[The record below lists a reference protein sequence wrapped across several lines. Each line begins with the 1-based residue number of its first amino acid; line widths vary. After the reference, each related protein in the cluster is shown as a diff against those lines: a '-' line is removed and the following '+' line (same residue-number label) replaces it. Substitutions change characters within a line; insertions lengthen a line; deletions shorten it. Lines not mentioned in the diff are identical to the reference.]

1 MSDEIPSYP
10 VGDLT
15 GQSPPIDWS
24 APVKVD
30 VSFVKGKTILVTG
43 GASGI
48 GAGFCKR
55 WASYGANIIMGD
67 ISVAAGEDLIRGLRQ
82 STGNPNHHFVEV
94 DISNWESQVRF
105 FQEAVRLSP
114 TGAIDTVVAN
124 AGVNIQSE
132 QKFFN
137 DPATANYLDPASVP
151 PPPQMRT
158 LDVNLTGTLYTAH
171 LALWF
176 LSKNTG
182 PNPPENTPRDRHL
195 LLIGSVGSVYPLISQ
210 SFYTIS
216 KHAIM
221 GLFRVLRMTS
231 VAVHGIRVN
240 MICPYFVDTS
250 LLSSRAGFLLAGG
263 GMGAVEDVV
272 QAGSVFVSR
281 PDIVGRAVFV
291 GPRLATRVCQSE
303 NSVGDMPEIHSL
315 SDIAIG
321 PLDEGHA
328 KALIQEGDDGVVQ
341 ERAIWEIYSTDFQN
355 VDVFTK
361 RMVRLVNAYG
371 AARGWSG
378 YFMDMFTSVKKVMWG
393 LIRR

>member
-10 VGDLT
+10 VSDLT

-24 APVKVD
+24 SPVKID
-30 VSFVKGKTILVTG
+30 VAFVKGKTILVTG
-43 GASGI
+43 GAAGI
-48 GAGFCKR
+48 GAGFCRR
-55 WASYGANIIMGD
+55 WAAYGANIIMGD
-67 ISVAAGEDLIRGLRQ
+67 ISVPSGEDLIRELRL
-82 STGNPNHHFVEV
+82 STGNPNHHFVEL
-94 DISNWESQVRF
+94 DTSSWESQVRF

-124 AGVNIQSE
+124 AGVNVQPE

-137 DPATANYLDPASVP
+137 HPVSVNYLDPASMP
-151 PPPQMRT
+151 PPPPMRT

-195 LLIGSVGSVYPLISQ
+195 LLIGSVGSVYPLVSQ

-221 GLFRVLRMTS
+221 GLFRVFRMTS

-263 GMGAVEDVV
+263 GMGTVEDVV
-272 QAGSVFVSR
+272 QAASVFVSR

-291 GPRLATRVCQSE
+291 GPRLATRVPPVE
-303 NSVGDMPEIHSL
+303 
-315 SDIAIG
+315 
-321 PLDEGHA
+321 
-328 KALIQEGDDGVVQ
+328 DGVAVHMESRSVCTSIEVTREVKQ
-341 ERAIWEIYSTDFQN
+341 WLIDSS
-355 VDVFTK
+355 
-361 RMVRLVNAYG
+361 NA
-371 AARGWSG
+371 AARE
-378 YFMDMFTSVKKVMWG
+378 
-393 LIRR
+393 LILGKWLRGNKNKPVQFPVYD